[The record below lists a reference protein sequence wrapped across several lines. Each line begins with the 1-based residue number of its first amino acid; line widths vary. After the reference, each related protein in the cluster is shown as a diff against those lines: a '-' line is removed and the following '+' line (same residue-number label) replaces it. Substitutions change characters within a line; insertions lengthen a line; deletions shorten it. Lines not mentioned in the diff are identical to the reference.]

1 MNKAKLNFLL
11 SIDDLINSSI
21 KSHSDFV
28 NKFCNLLVSEFEFAA
43 SAIFRLDSNNNLEL
57 IGKSNTVK
65 KNLEINSI
73 QKCEH
78 CESIKYGEKLTFNTS
93 NNCQIFLTERVMYE
107 GCAVIPLAN
116 GTDILLKISKT
127 DNFNNNDI
135 TDINSLL
142 NFIKNIFDIWT
153 YGRGGIDS
161 SVGMI
166 ISSIAQ
172 ELRSP
177 ANSIVGFTSLLSEES
192 LIPYQNDYV
201 LNLKESALAL
211 LSNLNDL
218 IDLSKLENGTIKPV
232 FNTVSLNE
240 FISELISNIKTKI
253 DNRFV
258 EIIFDIDSSLKSQIN
273 LDSQKLKFILQTFI
287 LNSIKLTERG
297 RISLIVKLSG
307 NKKLNFRIID
317 TSGGLTT
324 KKISEFFKPFGLQ
337 DVYVHKGGNITGLSL
352 LLAKKYIELLGGYVS
367 VSSNIGKGNVVEFS
381 IIAELKQAIENQIS
395 HLPKPTVSKNKIL
408 VIEDDYAT
416 SKILSK
422 YLTKWGYNPLIV
434 NSPKQA
440 LNLIENEIFLAIMI
454 DINLPDISGFDLM
467 KQLKAHPNVKHTPI
481 IILSVELEEQK
492 AYMMGAVEY
501 FQKPINYR
509 YLVETLM
516 SYRLKKDSVILIVDD
531 DLPTLNLVKSTVEQ
545 VGFNTIAIS
554 DSTKVIDYIEN
565 THIDLAIID
574 LDMPVINGF
583 ELIKLIKSKKQF
595 INLPIIIY
603 TGKESFQE
611 ELKKIEGMFSELLHK
626 SSTKI
631 EDLADTVASF
641 INKADEPKKIVD
653 LKKSPD
659 SYKILLVED
668 YKHSQIIVTR
678 LLKKNNFESI
688 VVVENGLQA
697 VEAVKQQKFDL
708 ILMDM
713 QMPIMN
719 GFEATQKIR
728 EMPEYKETP
737 IIALT
742 AFAMK
747 GDREK
752 CIEAG
757 ATDYIP
763 KPIDSQEFIEKVK
776 YYTEKRFQP
785 K

>member
-337 DVYVHKGGNITGLSL
+337 DVYIHKGGNITGLSL

-641 INKADEPKKIVD
+641 INKADEPKKIED

>member
-337 DVYVHKGGNITGLSL
+337 DVYIHKGGNITGLSL

-440 LNLIENEIFLAIMI
+440 LNLIENEIFLVIMI

>member
-440 LNLIENEIFLAIMI
+440 LNLIENEIFLVIMI